1 MAASKK
7 EQAEAQLEAIREQ
20 VRESWNQN
28 AGNWC
33 LVFP

>member
-20 VRESWNQN
+20 VRESWNQSN
-28 AGNWC
+28 GA
-33 LVFP
+33 